1 MNNDPIL
8 TLKDVEKT
16 YVSRAEK
23 LTVLKGINLEI
34 NEGEIVVIT
43 GESGCGKS
51 TLLNLIGGLDYLCSG
66 HVISAGYKVSHL
78 GEEELTKYRNKV
90 IGFIFQFHYLLKDF
104 SAVENVM
111 LPAFMGGV
119 EREEAM
125 KKSRDLLE
133 QINMGERASHYP
145 SQLSGGERQRVAVA
159 RSLINDPHI
168 ILADEPTGNL
178 DEKNSRTVEDL
189 LFSLVRKFRKTLIL
203 VTHDT
208 IIREKVD
215 RFYKL
220 EGGNLQLV

>member
-1 MNNDPIL
+1 MNNNPVL
-8 TLKDVEKT
+8 TLQNVEKA
-16 YVSRAEK
+16 YISRAEK
-23 LTVLKGINLEI
+23 LTVIKGVDLEI
-34 NEGEIVVIT
+34 REGEIVVIT

-51 TLLNLIGGLDYLCSG
+51 TLLNLIGGLDHLSAG
-66 HVISAGYKVSHL
+66 HIVSAGYKVSHL
-78 GEEELTKYRNKV
+78 HEDELTKYRNKV

-104 SAVENVM
+104 TAAENVM
-111 LPAFMGGV
+111 LPAFMGGAD
-119 EREEAM
+119 REEAM
-125 KKSRDLLE
+125 RKSRALLE
-133 QINMGERASHYP
+133 QINMGARANHYP

-189 LFSLVRKFRKTLIL
+189 LFTLVRKFKKTLIL

-208 IIREKVD
+208 IVREKVD

-220 EGGNLQLV
+220 EKGKLQLV